1 VKAEFREVAHEICE
15 VKWIKRF
22 LEDLKFINSSLIKV
36 YYDNKTT
43 ILISYNPVLQDRI

>member
-1 VKAEFREVAHEICE
+1 MKAEFREIAHEICE

-36 YYDNKTT
+36 YSDSKAT
-43 ILISYNPVLQDRI
+43 ILISCNPVLQDRT